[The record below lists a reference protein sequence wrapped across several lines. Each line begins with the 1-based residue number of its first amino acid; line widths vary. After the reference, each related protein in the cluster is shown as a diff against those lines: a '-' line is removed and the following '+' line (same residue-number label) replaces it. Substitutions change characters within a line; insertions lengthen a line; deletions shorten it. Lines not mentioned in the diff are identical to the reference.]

1 MSIRPRSMP
10 SSRPTRPGSAR
21 ITARRS
27 SPRPGPIRPSS
38 RPCWT
43 TPARPSSTLGHV
55 SRVGDHLVA
64 VENTPQRHNMVVCTL
79 CSCYP
84 WEMLGLPPVWYKA
97 APYRSRAVK
106 DPRGVLADFGVSL
119 PKETEIRVWDST
131 AETRFLVLPMRPEGT
146 EGWSEAAARRARH
159 PRLHDRHRISE
170 DAGSAIVNGVHDM
183 GGMDGFGKVEPEPN
197 EPMFHAEWEAP
208 RAGDGAR
215 DGRRRRLQHR
225 HVALLSGDAAAARL
239 SRQLLLQEMVSRP
252 RGHADRQGFYRR
264 RRGRRRPR
272 DAAAEAAQARQVRAG

>member
-1 MSIRPRSMP
+1 MRPRSVP
-10 SSRPTRPGSAR
+10 HNGAR
-21 ITARRS
+21 VVAKAWS
-27 SPRPGPIRPSS
+27 D
-38 RPCWT
+38 
-43 TPARPSSTLGHV
+43 PAFKQALLEDASKAVGTLGHV

-131 AETRFLVLPMRPEGT
+131 AETRFLVLPMRPRGT
-146 EGWSEAAARRARH
+146 DGWSEEQLAELVTRDSMIGTGFPKTPGRT
-159 PRLHDRHRISE
+159 IM
-170 DAGSAIVNGVHDM
+170 NGVHDM

-197 EPMFHAEWEAP
+197 EPTFHEKWEGRVLAMVRAMGAAGAYNIDTLP
-208 RAGDGAR
+208 LLPGDPAAAYLSGQFILPKMAARAGRQSGRQGFCDGVGTRGRSREGTGKAGEER
-215 DGRRRRLQHR
+215 QAPPRRRRADH
-225 HVALLSGDAAAARL
+225 GARP
-239 SRQLLLQEMVSRP
+239 V
-252 RGHADRQGFYRR
+252 
-264 RRGRRRPR
+264 
-272 DAAAEAAQARQVRAG
+272 